1 MKTLRTSLR
10 NSILEN
16 NQIKTG
22 VYSTNSNI
30 TDLQKDAAG
39 NLLISNDNGK
49 TFTPA
54 VNDYLNKNSPSYQT
68 VNGRVQ
74 FKNGIISTVDVVS
87 SGRILNGTRGG
98 LNSDNK
104 DSVLVGDIRTPTVI
118 QSAERLEVNEAGTTK
133 KVAYTN
139 DNLSQFA
146 QDATHRTVTD
156 SEKATWNGK
165 ATVSELIDLIFP
177 INSIYPDIRGVNP
190 GTFLGGTWEIWLQ
203 GEYLLCS
210 TSTISE
216 AGKTSGSNSI
226 TLTAANLPSHNH
238 TFTPSGSLSTIGD
251 SFLQGYF
258 VSGQTQPK
266 VTGNTGAGGFAV
278 SAPATQYSGQKQQD
292 GYAMDILHLQAHT
305 HSFTGSAGTT
315 STVGSGTPITLNPL
329 KAKLIIWKRV
339 D

>member
-30 TDLQKDAAG
+30 TDLQKDADG
-39 NLLISNDNGK
+39 NLLISNNNGK

-54 VNDYLNKNSPSYQT
+54 VNDYLNKNTSSYQS

-74 FKNGIISTVDVVS
+74 FNNGIISTVDVIS

-118 QSAERLEVNEAGTTK
+118 QSSERLEINDANSTK

-139 DNLSQFA
+139 DNLSQFT

-165 ATVSELIDLIFP
+165 ATVSDVVNL
-177 INSIYPDIRGVNP
+177 IYPVGALYMSLNNVNP
-190 GTFLGGTWEIWLQ
+190 GTFLGGTWERVNQNGFLI
-203 GEYLLCS
+203 GI
-210 TSTISE
+210 TTTNN
-216 AGKTSGSNSI
+216 AGMTTGSSQI
-226 TLTAANLPSHNH
+226 ILTAANLPSHNH

-251 SFLQGYF
+251 SFLHGYF
-258 VSGQTQPK
+258 VSGQSQPRI
-266 VTGNTGAGGFAV
+266 TGNTGAGGFAV
-278 SAPATQYSGQKQQD
+278 NAPATQYSGQNRQD
-292 GYAMDILHLQAHT
+292 GYAMDVLHLQAHNHT
-305 HSFTGSAGTT
+305 FTGVQGTT
-315 STVGSGTPITLNPL
+315 SNTGSGTAITNNPARFNVYL
-329 KAKLIIWKRV
+329 FQRTA
-339 D
+339 